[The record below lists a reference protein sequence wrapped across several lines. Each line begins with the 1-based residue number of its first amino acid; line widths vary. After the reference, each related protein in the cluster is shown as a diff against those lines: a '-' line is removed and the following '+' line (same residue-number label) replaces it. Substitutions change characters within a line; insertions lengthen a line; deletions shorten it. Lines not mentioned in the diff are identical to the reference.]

1 MYLAEY
7 ARLVTGVCNEF
18 NQDSVSGKAKAPVDV
33 SSMCSSGYL
42 HAMEMRR
49 GNEVGNTV
57 MPSLEAAGNNIFQY
71 FLVSAIANAR
81 LSRKCTLGEVLEY
94 LQYNVIFVFLK
105 TSSSQDWSLQPCH
118 LLIQHISAKDN
129 KISISI
135 CCTMKGKPCIWKWL
149 GWWPLARRGSRHT
162 LGGTG
167 SDTEKWK
174 IKQLSY
180 CFTDLKPWDQMQ
192 DKYFF
197 RLTYHSSIFLETV
210 VYWRSAWYSVRT
222 LQETQTQW

>member
-81 LSRKCTLGEVLEY
+81 LSRKCTLGEVL
-94 LQYNVIFVFLK
+94 YNEHHHMTTNVVNQGHQ
-105 TSSSQDWSLQPCH
+105 SGD
-118 LLIQHISAKDN
+118 
-129 KISISI
+129 
-135 CCTMKGKPCIWKWL
+135 
-149 GWWPLARRGSRHT
+149 RRGIS
-162 LGGTG
+162 
-167 SDTEKWK
+167 
-174 IKQLSY
+174 
-180 CFTDLKPWDQMQ
+180 P
-192 DKYFF
+192 
-197 RLTYHSSIFLETV
+197 
-210 VYWRSAWYSVRT
+210 
-222 LQETQTQW
+222 